1 MNKWCERIMCAA
13 ILIVSIA
20 LLLAVCGMWYC
31 ALNGTQFG
39 G

>member
-1 MNKWCERIMCAA
+1 MNKWCERIVCVAC
-13 ILIVSIA
+13 LIASIA

-31 ALNGTQFG
+31 ALNGTRFG